1 MSFKSI
7 AYATV
12 FAAIFASSFPSSS
25 SYSPSSTASDSP
37 PTLGSPSG
45 DRNNASSTT
54 STGMNVTSANDN
66 TSIQKLMNRLI
77 HDQNTLIQASCVL
90 LAVVFVIFAVVVLKF
105 VLKKQRESKTLKY
118 GVIMEAGSVEM
129 RPLEDVDDDDDED
142 ETLFEKKSA
151 LDDHR
156 KLLRWH
162 GRGNHDDERK

>member
-1 MSFKSI
+1 MSVSSSPFRSLSLPSSP
-7 AYATV
+7 V
-12 FAAIFASSFPSSS
+12 SSFLLFQCSIGVLAVLPFFFPRHS
-25 SYSPSSTASDSP
+25 SYPYF
-37 PTLGSPSG
+37 
-45 DRNNASSTT
+45 R
-54 STGMNVTSANDN
+54 
-66 TSIQKLMNRLI
+66 LMNRLI

-156 KLLRWH
+156 KLLR
-162 GRGNHDDERK
+162 